1 MDRSPLNIA
10 HQRHGP
16 VGARIVVLAARA
28 GEGTQHAH
36 ERRLSGV
43 RASTT
48 VVPSD
53 VDRLAE
59 GEAVLLRRAPRPG
72 LAAAPRTGGH
82 RGSNDLRGGG
92 GTTAGAR
99 QPLLF
104 AREGAAALTARPSSM
119 VAPSEPVTR
128 PLPTHQKLTARSVV
142 EEGTSRRR
150 RSPPRPPPARRVGA
164 AAQRSRHVTAKR
176 RQTARRSWSSRH
188 VRRRKRYG
196 ALGSGVGDKG
206 PSRPGLNRW
215 SVARTRRAQ
224 PQRRRQR
231 FATHARD

>member
-1 MDRSPLNIA
+1 MQWRGVNVRGSFTAQHRPSAARTCRSPHCSHRGAGGRGYAA
-10 HQRHGP
+10 H
-16 VGARIVVLAARA
+16 ARA
-28 GEGTQHAH
+28 AV
-36 ERRLSGV
+36 V
-43 RASTT
+43 RG

-72 LAAAPRTGGH
+72 LTAAPRTGGH

-92 GTTAGAR
+92 VTTAGAR

-128 PLPTHQKLTARSVV
+128 PLPTHQKLTTRSVV
-142 EEGTSRRR
+142 EEGASRRR
-150 RSPPRPPPARRVGA
+150 RGPPRPPPARRVGA

-206 PSRPGLNRW
+206 PSRAGLDRRPIAHAQ
-215 SVARTRRAQ
+215 ARKTNAC
-224 PQRRRQR
+224 
-231 FATHARD
+231 

>member
-128 PLPTHQKLTARSVV
+128 PLPNHQKLTARSVV
-142 EEGTSRRR
+142 EMGRARRPLL
-150 RSPPRPPPARRVGA
+150 RSEPPPARRATA
-164 AAQRSRHVTAKR
+164 AVRRSRYVNVKW
-176 RQTARRSWSSRH
+176 RQTAGRSSSSCHARRSKVCR
-188 VRRRKRYG
+188 
-196 ALGSGVGDKG
+196 ALGYRVGQEA